1 MKAAA
6 RLLATAITLA
16 ALSMLGLT
24 AAAAASVPPPDEH
37 SQHLTAT
44 HKDPTVPNSGHS
56 AQYDRDATAPSA
68 ASQPGADPAAA
79 APAGHGRQLVPV
91 LAVTLLGLLLA
102 LAGATWLRLR
112 HRPREA
118 I

>member
-1 MKAAA
+1 
-6 RLLATAITLA
+6 
-16 ALSMLGLT
+16 MLGLT
-24 AAAAASVPPPDEH
+24 ATAAASVPPPDEH

-44 HKDPTVPNSGHS
+44 HEHPTVPHSGHG
-56 AQYDRDATAPSA
+56 AQYDRDGTAPPA
-68 ASQPGADPAAA
+68 ASQPGTDPAAS